1 MATLTSPVATD
12 APTGHRV
19 GRTAL
24 LFVVAVCAAC
34 GLVYELALVAT
45 GSYLV
50 GSSITQTSLV
60 LGVALASMGIG
71 ALVAKRLIGRPA
83 AGFVAVE
90 LVLGVVGAFC
100 VPALYT
106 AFAWLGLYTPALLV
120 AAVAVGTLIGAEIP
134 LLMALI
140 GRLGDDDPAFVV
152 ADMSAADYVGALAGG
167 LVFPFLL
174 LPVFGLLTGSLL
186 VGAVNVTAGLAT
198 GLVLLP
204 DRRRWLLAAGVV
216 ALGLIGLMHAKTGDF
231 ELTAQQ
237 KLFRDPIVLHEQ
249 TAYQDL
255 VITESTTPDGPD
267 TRLFLDGDLQ
277 FSTLDEH
284 RYHEALVHPAM
295 NGPHDRV
302 LILGG
307 GDGLAAREVLGYEDV
322 ESVTLVDLDPAVV
335 AAARTVP
342 RIVEANRGSLD
353 DPRLQVVHDDAFT
366 WVRDGGSGPVD
377 VIVVDLP
384 DPDTVDLAKLYSVEF
399 YGMAAGLLAPGGR
412 MVVQSGSPY
421 FVPLA
426 FWTIQATI
434 EDAGLATVPYHV
446 DVPTFGDWGFVLA
459 TFGGEPALRVPGD
472 APALRFLTDEVLAA
486 AAVFPPDRL
495 PDPAAVE
502 ASTLLDPVIVEAAR
516 SGWAGY

>member
-1 MATLTSPVATD
+1 M
-12 APTGHRV
+12 
-19 GRTAL
+19 
-24 LFVVAVCAAC
+24 
-34 GLVYELALVAT
+34 
-45 GSYLV
+45 
-50 GSSITQTSLV
+50 
-60 LGVALASMGIG
+60 
-71 ALVAKRLIGRPA
+71 
-83 AGFVAVE
+83 
-90 LVLGVVGAFC
+90 
-100 VPALYT
+100 
-106 AFAWLGLYTPALLV
+106 
-120 AAVAVGTLIGAEIP
+120 
-134 LLMALI
+134 
-140 GRLGDDDPAFVV
+140 
-152 ADMSAADYVGALAGG
+152 
-167 LVFPFLL
+167 
-174 LPVFGLLTGSLL
+174 
-186 VGAVNVTAGLAT
+186 
-198 GLVLLP
+198 
-204 DRRRWLLAAGVV
+204 
-216 ALGLIGLMHAKTGDF
+216 
-231 ELTAQQ
+231 
-237 KLFRDPIVLHEQ
+237 
-249 TAYQDL
+249 
-255 VITESTTPDGPD
+255 
-267 TRLFLDGDLQ
+267 FLDGDLQ

-399 YGMAAGLLAPGGR
+399 YGMAAWLLAPGGR